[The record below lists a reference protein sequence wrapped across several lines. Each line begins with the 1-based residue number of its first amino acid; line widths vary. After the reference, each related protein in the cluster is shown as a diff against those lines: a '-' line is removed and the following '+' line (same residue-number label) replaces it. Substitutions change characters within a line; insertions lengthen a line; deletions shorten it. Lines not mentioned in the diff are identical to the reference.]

1 MGRPERRGNQ
11 PGRRSGDNGGRAGSA
26 AVPGW
31 VRIGVLLA
39 TLVLAAYSAIYFRE
53 IRQRPQGEAA
63 QAAQNLARDTTLA
76 ATRLDA
82 QVAHVETAL
91 RAASDDLRRAPS
103 RPLDAAEH
111 AQAMAGSG
119 PIAVAVMNRNGEIVA
134 VSGRTGPRPFSEV
147 RPADVDQ
154 AGWQAAPGHR
164 VTFVNRVD
172 QNLVLVALVDPT
184 EALTTSSQI
193 PVVLMT
199 RSGQVLTA
207 RGTDEAAGLQ
217 ATFGVDVPE
226 LADAAE
232 NGAILTGNSGHQEV
246 GVAASAV
253 GDSGLIVVA
262 GGAGADGIPSIQETL
277 SGAWI
282 LLGPLALGV
291 VLTALLL
298 FQSSHARRLQSVTER
313 RFMMAVEAARCGV
326 WEWDLSKDQVDLS
339 EQMAAMLGWTE
350 GRSASGDDVLELLS
364 SEDQQ
369 SLLHALRQAAAYG
382 QFQATFKI
390 VHAGSRARW
399 IEVRGQASVPR
410 QAHGYDQLVGV
421 GIDVT
426 DELRSKARAMAA
438 ESRLRDAI
446 DSVSDAFVL
455 FDRQERLILCN
466 RAFADTFG
474 ISERALRT
482 GARKAELMQIGS
494 LAIKTQGPAQDG
506 RAGVREF
513 ELHDGRWLQISERR
527 TADGGS
533 VMTAADITAIK
544 RQEATRARNE
554 EELKKL
560 VEQLEA
566 NQIELSE
573 LARKY
578 EVAKIRAEA
587 ANQAKSEF
595 LANMSH
601 ELRTPLNAINGFS
614 EIMAGEMF
622 GPLGDARY
630 KEYCQDIL
638 NSGQH
643 LLALINDVLDMAKIE
658 AGKMQMHFERVDLT
672 ELCDDGVRL
681 MRGRAQEAD
690 IRLTSEVAPDSLVQA
705 DYRALKQILL
715 NLVSNAIKFTPR
727 GGLVEVK
734 AGVDAGWAFVSVTD
748 NGIGISAE
756 DLPRLAQP
764 FEQVETKHAR
774 ATQGTGLGL
783 ALTKSLIEM
792 HQGRFEIASVPGD
805 GTKVTVVLP
814 VRQRTERAEAA

>member
-1 MGRPERRGNQ
+1 VERPDRRGKQ
-11 PGRRSGDNGGRAGSA
+11 PGRRTGDLSQRHRT
-26 AVPGW
+26 AVVPAW
-31 VRIGVLLA
+31 LRLGVLA
-39 TLVLAAYSAIYFRE
+39 AAIVLVAYSAIYVRE
-53 IRQRPQGEAA
+53 IRDRPRDASNEAA
-63 QAAQNLARDTTLA
+63 LQLRHDTEIASARLA
-76 ATRLDA
+76 ARLGRTEA
-82 QVAHVETAL
+82 ALTAAGERL
-91 RAASDDLRRAPS
+91 EDNRQS
-103 RPLDAAEH
+103 PLDAAEMGQRL
-111 AQAMAGSG
+111 AGDDALAVAVLAAGGDVLAVTRRAGSG
-119 PIAVAVMNRNGEIVA
+119 PFAGTQIPGQDGPAWQGASENRVIAVERVSETLAIAALVA
-134 VSGRTGPRPFSEV
+134 VDDHLEIEGGTT
-147 RPADVDQ
+147 
-154 AGWQAAPGHR
+154 AA
-164 VTFVNRVD
+164 
-172 QNLVLVALVDPT
+172 LVARDGT
-184 EALTTSSQI
+184 
-193 PVVLMT
+193 VL
-199 RSGQVLTA
+199 S
-207 RGTDEAAGLQ
+207 GTDAAAGTLVS
-217 ATFGVDVPE
+217 ATFGESIDALTE
-226 LADAAE
+226 AAE
-232 NGAILTGNSGHQEV
+232 TGSTVTGQVDGNPLGL
-246 GVAASAV
+246 AASPV
-253 GDSGLIVVA
+253 GDTGLLLVAGRSGL
-262 GGAGADGIPSIQETL
+262 
-277 SGAWI
+277 SGLPTFEQMIDQGWI
-282 LLGPLALGV
+282 LLGPLALGIG
-291 VLTALLL
+291 LTGLLL
-298 FQSSHARRLQSVTER
+298 FQGVRARRMQADSEH

-326 WEWDLSKDQVDLS
+326 WEWDLDQDRVQLS
-339 EQMAAMLGWTE
+339 DQMAAMLGWNQ
-350 GRSASGDDVLELLS
+350 GSSASGDDILGLLNQ
-364 SEDQQ
+364 EHQQ
-369 SLLHALRQAAAYG
+369 HLLHALRQAAAYG
-382 QFQATFKI
+382 QFEATFRI
-390 VHAGSRARW
+390 SHSGGRSRW
-399 IEVRGQASVPR
+399 IEVRGQASSPR

-426 DELRSKARAMAA
+426 DERRSKARAMAA
-438 ESRLRDAI
+438 EGRLRDAI

-455 FDRQERLILCN
+455 FDRQDRLILCN
-466 RAFADTFG
+466 YAFADTFG
-474 ISERALRT
+474 IKEQALKA
-482 GARKAELMQIGS
+482 GARKDELMQIGS
-494 LAIKTQGPAQDG
+494 LAIKSQGPAQDG

-544 RQEATRARNE
+544 RQEAMRARSE
-554 EELKKL
+554 SELKKL

-566 NQIELSE
+566 NQVELSD

-658 AGKMQMHFERVDLT
+658 AGKMQMHFESVDLA

-681 MRGRAQEAD
+681 MRGRAAEAD
-690 IRLTSEVAPDSLVQA
+690 IELLAEVAPESVIQA
-705 DYRALKQILL
+705 DYRALKQVLL

-727 GGLVEVK
+727 GGRVAIR
-734 AGVDAGWAFVSVTD
+734 AGIESGWAFVSVSD

-792 HQGRFEIASVPGD
+792 HQGRFEMASTPGE
-805 GTKVTVVLP
+805 GTTVTVILP
-814 VRQRTERAEAA
+814 VRRTRDHAEAA